1 MFLRKFDRF
10 KEPLNFCLFSVWNKS
25 LSIFIWSIRIVC
37 QRGQYF
43 DNFSM
48 STNQTKKQW
57 IICYFLLLLLGA
69 SNYTQSEK
77 SNVQENARKLGAQL
91 QNAGNDEH
99 EILEVLNSI
108 SKGSLPQPSL
118 LTHFVQELSNLISH
132 ESKNVRNQAYD
143 LFLKLLR
150 HDPTISHQLM
160 VPYLGCLETNDPAIG
175 KLVITN
181 YY

>member
-1 MFLRKFDRF
+1 
-10 KEPLNFCLFSVWNKS
+10 
-25 LSIFIWSIRIVC
+25 
-37 QRGQYF
+37 
-43 DNFSM
+43 M
-48 STNQTKKQW
+48 STKQKKQW
-57 IICYFLLLLLGA
+57 IICYFLLSLLGA